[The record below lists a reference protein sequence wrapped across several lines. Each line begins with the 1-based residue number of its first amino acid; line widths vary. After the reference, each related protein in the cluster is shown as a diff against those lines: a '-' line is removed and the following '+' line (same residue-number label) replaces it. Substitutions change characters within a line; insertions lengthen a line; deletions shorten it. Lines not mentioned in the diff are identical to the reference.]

1 MMSNFIE
8 QQPRLL
14 LHVESNKR
22 NGLLLEAGDSLRL
35 AFQDEDDYILL
46 LPTTPLTEKMKFAGA
61 NALIVRHTTT

>member
-22 NGLLLEAGDSLRL
+22 NGLLLEAGDSLSL
-35 AFQDEDDYILL
+35 AFQDEDDYMLL
-46 LPTTPLTEKMKFAGA
+46 LPTTTPLTENKYH
-61 NALIVRHTTT
+61 RC